1 MEVVLGKLVKK
12 LLLKE
17 FLDGYELSVFAICDG
32 ENYKILPAAQDH
44 KRVGD
49 GDTGPNTGGMG
60 AYAPTPLVNDDIY
73 KKLEDR
79 VIKPTLKGMQERKC
93 PF

>member
-1 MEVVLGKLVKK
+1 M
-12 LLLKE
+12 LKT
-17 FLDGYELSVFAICDG
+17 I
-32 ENYKILPAAQDH
+32 

-73 KKLEDR
+73 KKIEER
-79 VIKPTLKGMQERKC
+79 VIKPTLKGMQQENA
-93 PF
+93 PFEGVFIHWSYGC